1 MEYTE
6 LADYPLP
13 GGTLTAW
20 VPEAAPDAWSLDP
33 RRLSYMHVEHANR
46 AAAEGD
52 DWYSQW
58 IGTAFLIER
67 PLDGDAMSETMNRWY
82 ARHEAFRTSVTDG
95 ETDAPQRIT
104 LPMESIS
111 IGRRPMGDHLSSTEV
126 FERVN
131 EYFNTAVSPLSWPH
145 CIAVTVELD
154 DRDDAFL
161 VVFAADHTV
170 MDAYTQVFA
179 IKELTA
185 LYDSVVT
192 GTPDGL
198 AEFGSY
204 VDFSDAERA
213 IGDRIRDTD
222 DAVAG
227 WSRFFADA
235 DPDSPQPAPM
245 PTFPV
250 VRSCESDAAPTIIAE
265 RTPDRG
271 FQATLSSW
279 LLDADQTAAFNAL
292 CKDAGANMQA
302 GIYTALS
309 MAAAKLSGSGEL
321 RFINPVHTRTEMKW
335 GEAAGWFVGIIPVH
349 LRPQDATTFRQA
361 ITSVATSASDYKGVG
376 AAPFAPIADLIGG
389 DTTPPGLVVSYI
401 DLRHADGADLWD
413 ARRARVLRSSTRN
426 ADEVYFW
433 INRVPAGTNISS
445 RFPTGPRAD
454 MVHRFISTFQQ
465 ILTTVIADGD
475 LAYDHGVLDATNAS

>member
-20 VPEAAPDAWSLDP
+20 VPEATPDAWSDDD

-52 DWYSQW
+52 AWYSQW
-58 IGTAFLIER
+58 IGTAFMIHR
-67 PLDGDAMSETMNRWY
+67 PLDGDALAQTMMRWY

-95 ETDAPQRIT
+95 GSGEPRRIT
-104 LPMESIS
+104 LSADAVS
-111 IGRRPMGDHLSSTEV
+111 VSRRPMGTDLGSTEV
-126 FERVN
+126 FERIN
-131 EYFNTAVSPLSWPH
+131 EYFNTTVSPLTWPH
-145 CIAVTVELD
+145 CVAVTVELR

-161 VVFAADHTV
+161 LVFAADHTV

-185 LYDSVVT
+185 IYESVVS
-192 GTPDGL
+192 GEPDGL
-198 AEFGSY
+198 ADFGSY

-213 IGDRIRDTD
+213 LGDQIRDSD

-227 WSRFFADA
+227 WSRFFAAA
-235 DPDSPQPAPM
+235 DPESTQPTPM
-245 PTFPV
+245 PRFPITLPV
-250 VRSCESDAAPTIIAE
+250 DTAEKPTIVAE
-265 RTPDRG
+265 RTPERG

-279 LLDADQTAAFNAL
+279 LLDASETAAFNAL

-309 MAAAKLSGSGEL
+309 MAAARLSGSGDL
-321 RFINPVHTRTEMKW
+321 RFINPIHTRSELQW

-349 LRPQDATTFRQA
+349 LRTQGATTFREA
-361 ITSVATSASDYKGVG
+361 IGPIAASAAEYKRVG

-401 DLRHADGADLWD
+401 DLRHAEGADEWEP
-413 ARRARVLRSSTRN
+413 RNARVLRSSTRN

-445 RFPTGPRAD
+445 RFPTGPQAD
-454 MVHRFISTFQQ
+454 TVHRFISTFHQ
-465 ILTTVIADGD
+465 ILKTVIADGD
-475 LAYDHGVLDATNAS
+475 LAYDAPVLDSTNAP